1 MPSSRGSAPVAKPTW
16 PEWVLR
22 EIYKVE
28 TAPLKEPKIGKVKNL
43 FRAVALFAE
52 WFETNHR
59 RAQMRKR
66 LPEPTSGPC
75 RKLHAPVPGVS
86 VGGWL
91 ACGLKWTRTAGP
103 LEPIS

>member
-28 TAPLKEPKIGKVKNL
+28 TAPLKEPKIGKVKDL
-43 FRAVALFAE
+43 FRAVALFVE

-66 LPEPTSGPC
+66 LPEPRQALAESLT
-75 RKLHAPVPGVS
+75 APSPAPALAGGWHVPGAAAAAVALS
-86 VGGWL
+86 P
-91 ACGLKWTRTAGP
+91 AP
-103 LEPIS
+103 